1 MHKWLSKR
9 PAHKSIL
16 IFAQLILT
24 IQVKC
29 RVGILKLEDIL
40 QTELLG
46 KIGSFKIE
54 LIETFVYG
62 RSEG

>member
-1 MHKWLSKR
+1 M
-9 PAHKSIL
+9 
-16 IFAQLILT
+16 
-24 IQVKC
+24 
-29 RVGILKLEDIL
+29 GILKLEDIL

-46 KIGSFKIE
+46 QIGSFKIE

>member
-1 MHKWLSKR
+1 MSCGNFKARRH
-9 PAHKSIL
+9 
-16 IFAQLILT
+16 
-24 IQVKC
+24 
-29 RVGILKLEDIL
+29 L

-46 KIGSFKIE
+46 QIGSFKIE